1 VTRKSD
7 DKKVQI
13 YIFND
18 IFFIGENQKSCNKFE
33 YEFMS
38 ISKISSTTCH
48 IKSVGFDEIF
58 EFQPQDL
65 SELHSYWYEIVE
77 KFWTDTLKETPS
89 SSTPTGVESPSKVN
103 WTRSNKRH
111 SLSSLKGIDNDLIGK
126 NEHPQ
131 SVVDPQYMIEVRKKS
146 SPDSELVI
154 EIESGIRNFPDM
166 SLTPNTPE
174 GSPIPSELLD
184 RKSTLSP
191 SDSLKKEEED
201 DDKKRRRSSLYLIKS
216 IFSKK
221 K

>member
-1 VTRKSD
+1 
-7 DKKVQI
+7 
-13 YIFND
+13 
-18 IFFIGENQKSCNKFE
+18 
-33 YEFMS
+33 MS
-38 ISKISSTTCH
+38 ISKLSNTTCQ

-58 EFQPQDL
+58 DFQAQDL

-77 KFWTDTLKETPS
+77 KFWNDTLKETPS
-89 SSTPTGVESPSKVN
+89 PSTPTGVESPSKVN

-131 SVVDPQYMIEVRKKS
+131 SVVDPQYMMEVKKKS
-146 SPDSELVI
+146 SPELSL
-154 EIESGIRNFPDM
+154 EIESGIRTFPDV

-174 GSPIPSELLD
+174 GSPIPSDVSE
-184 RKSTLSP
+184 RKSSP
-191 SDSLKKEEED
+191 SDSLKKEEEE
-201 DDKKRRRSSLYLIKS
+201 DDKKKRRSSLYLIKS